1 MIPPARFFLNIFVVV
16 VQSLS
21 SVLNL
26 CDPHGLQHT
35 RLSCPSLSPRVWAN
49 SHPLNW
55 WCHPTIS
62 SSVAPFSACLQSF
75 PASGSF
81 PVSQLITSV
90 LAIQGT
96 LKSFIQHHSSK
107 SISSSV
113 LSLLYGPTLT
123 SRHDYWRNHSF
134 YWIGPLWAK
143 WCLCFSICCLGFSIA
158 FLIRSKRLLIS
169 WKQTQNLIQSGT
181 EWLLSS
187 LMLLWCTPWY
197 RNRPSVCLILHF
209 HLFIFPEKS
218 QPPSSQAP
226 LFSNI
231 LPALSPTSLVKCLQR
246 QKLGNVSLWLLS

>member
-1 MIPPARFFLNIFVVV
+1 MPSNDLILCCPLLCLPSVFPSIRVF
-16 VQSLS
+16 S
-21 SVLNL
+21 SESAHHIRW
-26 CDPHGLQHT
+26 PKYWSFGF
-35 RLSCPSLSPRVWAN
+35 SISPFDEY
-49 SHPLNW
+49 SGF
-55 WCHPTIS
+55 IS
-62 SSVAPFSACLQSF
+62 FRIDWFDL
-75 PASGSF
+75 
-81 PVSQLITSV
+81 

-197 RNRPSVCLILHF
+197 RDRPSVCLILHF